1 MTAAGPVGVPVLV
14 VHGIWDTSARLAPL
28 CVGLRRRGVDGVH
41 PVDLIPHDGRAS
53 ISELGRSVARAA
65 EELARRESAAQIDLV
80 GFSMGALVSRWYLQ
94 RGGGRGLVRRFVS
107 IAGPHHGTLDAYA
120 IGRPGVRDMRPGSAL
135 LADLARDP
143 DPFGATEVHCLYTP
157 FDLMIVPPRSG
168 VLAGATSVRAFPV
181 PMHRF
186 MIQSRDVLDHVAALL
201 RA

>member
-1 MTAAGPVGVPVLV
+1 
-14 VHGIWDTSARLAPL
+14 
-28 CVGLRRRGVDGVH
+28 
-41 PVDLIPHDGRAS
+41 
-53 ISELGRSVARAA
+53 
-65 EELARRESAAQIDLV
+65 
-80 GFSMGALVSRWYLQ
+80 
-94 RGGGRGLVRRFVS
+94 
-107 IAGPHHGTLDAYA
+107 
-120 IGRPGVRDMRPGSAL
+120 MRPGSAL